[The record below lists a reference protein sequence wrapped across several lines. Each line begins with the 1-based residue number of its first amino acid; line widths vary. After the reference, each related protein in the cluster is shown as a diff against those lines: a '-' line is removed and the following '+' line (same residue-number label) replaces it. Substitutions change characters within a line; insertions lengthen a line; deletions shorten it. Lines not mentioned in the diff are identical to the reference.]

1 MLPLQMSGS
10 GLGIGN
16 VTVNVTS
23 VDNFLSAQDMARLR
37 QPGRL
42 LEQIDDGLSVPDSE
56 EDSAEIEGEPEPD

>member
-1 MLPLQMSGS
+1 MSGS

-23 VDNFLSAQDMARLR
+23 VLHDNFLSAQDMARLR